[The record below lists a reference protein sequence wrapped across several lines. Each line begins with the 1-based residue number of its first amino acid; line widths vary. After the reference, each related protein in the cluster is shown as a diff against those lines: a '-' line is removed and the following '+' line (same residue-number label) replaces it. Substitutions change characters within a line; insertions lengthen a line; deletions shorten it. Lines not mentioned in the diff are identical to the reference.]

1 MSAVAG
7 GADTSGAGGGAGLRR
22 ELRFWEAIA
31 VSIAIMAPTA
41 AMALNGVAIAGLI
54 GRAVPLAFLFA
65 LIGVLFVSYAFVQLS
80 REVNHAGSV
89 YAFAGLTLGPRAGF
103 LAGWALLGTYL
114 AFTVASTAEVGLF
127 FTSFLSSTGIADNAD
142 WIWVALVA
150 GALIAFIAYGD
161 VRVAARSLLTMEGL
175 SVALIVLLVVVIFA
189 RLLAGSAPGSHTHAI
204 GDAFSL
210 PGGTSLDAVATAAV
224 FGFLSFAGFEGAAAL
239 GEETDEPRRNIP
251 RAIFLAP
258 LVVGIFYLVTILAQ
272 TLGFGTDAAGVK
284 AFAGSSSP
292 LGDLS
297 KQYVGAALEDAIN
310 LGATISAFASGLGTA
325 TAASRIL
332 FALARDGIPGSRLGR
347 VSARTGAPAGA
358 LVVVMAIGFAGI
370 VGQRLA
376 GTAAANAFFYPGT
389 IGVLSLLVAYIA
401 TNLGAIRHLFVRAR
415 RRPLWEL
422 VFPIVGIA
430 FLVFTIYK
438 NVAGTEA
445 PYNRFPWIV
454 LAWLALG
461 ALVVALAPG
470 VARRIGE
477 ALTREVREEPTVES
491 AR

>member
-1 MSAVAG
+1 MSEPSAG
-7 GADTSGAGGGAGLRR
+7 GGLRR

-31 VSIAIMAPTA
+31 LSIAIMAPTA

-54 GRAVPLAFLFA
+54 GQAVPLAFLFA
-65 LIGVLFVSYAFVQLS
+65 LIGVMFVSYAFVQLT

-127 FTSFLSSTGIADNAD
+127 FTSFLSSTGLADSAD
-142 WIWVALVA
+142 WIWIALAALALV
-150 GALIAFIAYGD
+150 AFIAYGD

-175 SVALIVLLVVVIFA
+175 SIALIVILVVVILV
-189 RLLAGSAPGSHTHAI
+189 RLIAGSAPGGQTFAI
-204 GDAFSL
+204 GKAFSL

-258 LVVGIFYLVTILAQ
+258 LVVGVFYLITIVCQ

-284 AFAGSSSP
+284 AFASSSSP

-297 KQYVGAALEDAIN
+297 KLYVGSGLEDAIN
-310 LGATISAFASGLGTA
+310 LGATVSAFASALGTA
-325 TAASRIL
+325 TAASRIM
-332 FALARDGIPGSRLGR
+332 FALARDGIPNSPLGR
-347 VSARTGAPAGA
+347 ASRRTGAPAGA
-358 LVVVMAIGFAGI
+358 LVVVIAVGFLGL
-370 VGQRLA
+370 VGQRIA
-376 GTAAANAFFYPGT
+376 GTNGANAFFYPGT

-415 RRPLWEL
+415 RRPLWEI
-422 VFPIVGIA
+422 VIPVVGIA

-438 NVAGTEA
+438 NVAGTVA
-445 PYNRFPWIV
+445 PYSRFPWIV
-454 LAWLALG
+454 LGWLVIGGLI
-461 ALVVALAPG
+461 VALAPG
-470 VARRIGE
+470 VARRIGV
-477 ALTREVREEPTVES
+477 ALTREVADAP
-491 AR
+491 

>member
-1 MSAVAG
+1 MTDVVS
-7 GADTSGAGGGAGLRR
+7 DRPQSEPGLRR

-31 VSIAIMAPTA
+31 LSIAIMAPTA

-54 GRAVPLAFLFA
+54 GRAVPLAFVFA
-65 LIGVLFVSYAFVQLS
+65 LVGVLFVSYAFVQLT

-127 FTSFLSSTGIADNAD
+127 FTSFLSSTGISDSFD

-150 GALIAFIAYGD
+150 GVGIAFLAYGD
-161 VRVAARSLLTMEGL
+161 IRVAARSLLTMEGI
-175 SVALIVLLVVVIFA
+175 SVALIVILVVVI
-189 RLLAGSAPGSHTHAI
+189 LVKLIGGSAPGGRTFAL

-210 PGGTSLDAVATAAV
+210 PSGTSLDAVATASV

-239 GEETDEPRRNIP
+239 GEETDSPMRNIP

-258 LVVGIFYLVTILAQ
+258 LVVGAFYLVVIVSQ
-272 TLGFGTDAAGVK
+272 TLGFGTGAAGVN
-284 AFAGSSSP
+284 AFANSSSP

-297 KQYVGAALEDAIN
+297 KLYVGSGLEDAIN

-325 TAASRIL
+325 TAGSRIL
-332 FALARDGIPGSRLGR
+332 FALSRDGLPGSRLGR
-347 VSARTGAPAGA
+347 ASSRTGAPAGA
-358 LVVVMAIGFAGI
+358 LAVVMTVGFAGI
-370 VGQRLA
+370 VGQRIA
-376 GTAAANAFFYPGT
+376 GTSAANAFFYPGT

-401 TNLGAIRHLFVRAR
+401 TNIGAIRHLFVQAR

-422 VFPIVGIA
+422 AFPIVGIA

-438 NVAGTEA
+438 NVAGTSA
-445 PYNRFPWIV
+445 PYDRFPWIV
-454 LAWLALG
+454 LAWLVVGGLI
-461 ALVVALAPG
+461 VALAPG
-470 VARRIGE
+470 VAQRIGVS
-477 ALTREVREEPTVES
+477 LTREVKG
-491 AR
+491 

>member
-1 MSAVAG
+1 MSTEAG
-7 GADTSGAGGGAGLRR
+7 SAGSGLRR

-31 VSIAIMAPTA
+31 LSIAIMAPTA

-65 LIGVLFVSYAFVQLS
+65 LAGVLFVSYAFVQLT

-89 YAFAGLTLGPRAGF
+89 YAFAGFTLGPRAGF

-114 AFTVASTAEVGLF
+114 AFTIASTAEVGLF
-127 FTSFLSSTGIADNAD
+127 FTSFLASTGISDSFD

-150 GALIAFIAYGD
+150 GIGIAVIAYGD
-161 VRVAARSLLTMEGL
+161 VRVATRSLLTMEGL
-175 SVALIVLLVVVIFA
+175 SIALIVILVVVI
-189 RLLAGSAPGSHTHAI
+189 LVKLIGGSAPGDQSISDI
-204 GDAFSL
+204 GDAFNL
-210 PGGTSLDAVATAAV
+210 PGGTTLDAVATAAV

-258 LVVGIFYLVTILAQ
+258 LVVGLFYLIVIICQ

-284 AFAGSSSP
+284 AFSSSDSP

-297 KQYVGAALEDAIN
+297 KLYVGAGLEDAIN
-310 LGATISAFASGLGTA
+310 FGAAISAFASGLGTA
-325 TAASRIL
+325 TAGSRIL
-332 FALARDGIPGSRLGR
+332 FALARDGLPGSPLGR
-347 VSARTGAPAGA
+347 TSRRTGAPVGA
-358 LVVVMAIGFAGI
+358 LAVVMAVGFTGLIA
-370 VGQRLA
+370 QRLA
-376 GTAAANAFFYPGT
+376 GTNAANAFFYPGT

-415 RRPLWEL
+415 RRPLWQL
-422 VFPIVGIA
+422 VFPVVGIG

-445 PYNRFPWIV
+445 PYSRFPWIV
-454 LAWLALG
+454 LGWLIVGGLI
-461 ALVVALAPG
+461 VALAPG
-470 VARRIGE
+470 VAKRIGV
-477 ALTREVREEPTVES
+477 ALTREVGDGR
-491 AR
+491 